1 MSAERRSFPTR
12 SPASWKWRDA
22 MRIRELTLR
31 NYRVYAEAPPFKIAD
46 RFTVVAG
53 INGRG
58 KTALLDGLA
67 LLCSRFL
74 PLVSSAPS
82 RYRTITPSEV
92 NLDAVSADLGM
103 KVTCAGIPLEY
114 KLAYDKERRR
124 ITTTKLLAAV
134 RREVKNA
141 YGDPTRADD
150 AAPLAVYYTTDRAG
164 YRLPNKLPAE
174 VHRGQAAAYSC
185 ALFNRTVNFRD
196 FMARYRSAVTVERT
210 ERADNPNYLGD
221 RAVTAISRALTTF
234 LGGFENLRVQEEPL
248 RLLVDKDGVALDVS
262 QLSDGERSFLAMICD
277 LGRRL
282 ALANPLLEKPLH
294 GAGVVLID
302 ELELHLH
309 PKWQREVSEKLRM
322 TFPNIQFIATTH
334 SPFVIQALRPGEL
347 INLDPEEFSEYAD
360 KSIEDIAE
368 TVMGVELPQKS
379 ERYGE
384 MMRAAESYFR
394 LLRSPGENTA
404 KLAAAEQLL
413 NELSVRYSD
422 APAFQALL
430 KLEREVQLG
439 GGGDATR

>member
-1 MSAERRSFPTR
+1 
-12 SPASWKWRDA
+12 

-31 NYRVYAEAPPFKIAD
+31 SYRVYGDPQPFDFAD

-74 PLVSSAPS
+74 PLVSPAHSG
-82 RYRTITPSEV
+82 YRTITSAEV
-92 NLDAVSADLGM
+92 NLSAASTELGM

-114 KLAYDKERRR
+114 KLTYDRERRQ
-124 ITTTKLLAAV
+124 ITTTKLPTAV
-134 RREVKNA
+134 RREVRNA

-164 YRLPNKLPAE
+164 YRLPKKLPAE
-174 VHRGQAAAYSC
+174 VPRGQSAAYTG

-196 FMARYRSAVTVERT
+196 FMTRYRSAVTLERT
-210 ERADNPNYLGD
+210 ERHNNPSYLGN
-221 RAVTAISRALTTF
+221 RAVEAISRALTTF
-234 LGGFENLRVQEEPL
+234 LGGFENLRVQEDPL
-248 RLLVDKDGVALDVS
+248 RLMIDKAGVALDLS
-262 QLSDGERSFLAMICD
+262 QLSDGERSFLALICD

-282 ALANPLLEKPLH
+282 ALANPMLDNPLH

-309 PKWQREVSEKLRM
+309 PKWQREVSEKLRR

-347 INLDPEEFSEYAD
+347 INLDPDELGEYAN

-379 ERYGE
+379 ARYRE
-384 MMRAAESYFR
+384 MMSAAEAYFR
-394 LLRSPGENTA
+394 LLRTLGENA
-404 KLAAAEQLL
+404 AEIAAAQQRL
-413 NELSVRYSD
+413 NELSVPFSD
-422 APAFQALL
+422 DPAFQALL
-430 KLEREVQLG
+430 KLERETQRG
-439 GGGDATR
+439 GGGDAPR

>member
-1 MSAERRSFPTR
+1 
-12 SPASWKWRDA
+12 

-31 NYRVYAEAPPFKIAD
+31 NFQVYAEHPTFKFSD

-74 PLVSSAPS
+74 PLVSSAHS

-92 NLDAVSADLGM
+92 HLGTVSAELGM
-103 KVTCAGIPLEY
+103 KVNCAGIPIEY
-114 KLAYDKERRR
+114 KLSYDKERRQ
-124 ITTTKLLAAV
+124 IKTTKLPAAV
-134 RREVKNA
+134 KREVRNA
-141 YGDPTRADD
+141 YGNPTRADD
-150 AAPLAVYYTTDRAG
+150 AMPLAVYYTTDRAG
-164 YRLPNKLPAE
+164 YRLPRKLPIE
-174 VHRGQAAAYSC
+174 VPRGQAAAYTG

-196 FMARYRSAVTVERT
+196 FMVRYRSAATLERT

-221 RAVTAISRALTTF
+221 RAVVAISRALTTF

-248 RLLVDKDGVALDVS
+248 RLLVDKAGVALDLS
-262 QLSDGERSFLAMICD
+262 QLSDGERSFLALICD

-282 ALANPLLEKPLH
+282 ALANPLLDKPLH

-309 PKWQREVSEKLRM
+309 PKWQREVSEKLRR

-334 SPFVIQALRPGEL
+334 SPFVIQALQSGEL
-347 INLDPEEFSEYAD
+347 INLDPKEFGEYAD

-368 TVMGVELPQKS
+368 TVMGVKLPQKS
-379 ERYGE
+379 ERYLK
-384 MMRAAESYFR
+384 MIHAAETYFR
-394 LLRSPGENTA
+394 LLRAPGENA
-404 KLAAAEQLL
+404 AELAAAEQRL
-413 NELSVRYSD
+413 NELSVPFSD
-422 APAFQALL
+422 DPAFQALL
-430 KLEREVQLG
+430 KLEREKLSG
-439 GGGDATR
+439 RGGDATR